1 MLAFASPR
9 LRTAPYSTSSSNL
22 HSTLPHK
29 LHHDT
34 QDSSFDYQGI
44 TNLTGQDWIWSTS
57 QDDDKSPA
65 SSYQDVEP
73 DIVESE
79 PNFPLDSWNFPG
91 QAMSS
96 VYGNYSPAPSASAY
110 SEYPS
115 SSQNLDSK
123 PLSSLSY
130 GHNGVRQHSFTESTT
145 SRTGS
150 RKPSPVL
157 FEKPAEPGLNGRAR
171 CSTHHAVASYLRLP
185 VDIANGRQGSLAS
198 FTAEVGLDSQSRKTT
213 NLTQLQITCL
223 FWFES
228 TATLASVERS
238 PQCPTPATRLA
249 PDANPTTGFMK
260 WVTTTLTTT
269 QVSTSVVLLALLFI
283 YRLKNQN
290 PHVNGKAGSEYRLL
304 TVALMLGNKCEF
316 TL

>member
-1 MLAFASPR
+1 MLALAPPSS
-9 LRTAPYSTSSSNL
+9 RTGPLSTSVL
-22 HSTLPHK
+22 STLSK
-29 LHHDT
+29 RSQNLHHDT
-34 QDSSFDYQGI
+34 RKSSFACQNTKDS
-44 TNLTGQDWIWSTS
+44 TARDWRGSTS
-57 QDDDKSPA
+57 QENDSSPT
-65 SSYQDVEP
+65 SSHQDVEA
-73 DIVESE
+73 DIFDPELDFSLASWC
-79 PNFPLDSWNFPG
+79 FPS

-96 VYGNYSPAPSASAY
+96 VYGSYSPATSASVY
-110 SEYPS
+110 NDYPR
-115 SSQNLDSK
+115 SSQALDSK
-123 PLSSLSY
+123 PLNTLGY
-130 GHNGVRQHSFTESTT
+130 AHNGVGQHSFTESTT

-157 FEKPAEPGLNGRAR
+157 FEKPAGPDSNGRSR
-171 CSTHHAVASYLRLP
+171 VSTHHAVASYLRLP

-198 FTAEVGLDSQSRKTT
+198 FTAEVRLDWESNGETR
-213 NLTQLQITCL
+213 LTKLQITCL

-228 TATLASVERS
+228 AATLASVERS

-260 WVTTTLTTT
+260 WVTTILTTT

-304 TVALMLGNKCEF
+304 TVALMLGNKC
-316 TL
+316 